1 MKLSLPKPKP
11 RDVKPAGTS
20 VQMPPFVTNLVRD
33 MRDRRLVLPA
43 VVLVLA
49 IVAVP
54 VMLRAEPEPTP
65 PAIPFVQPE
74 GAGEVLPA
82 VLTEQPVGVRDY
94 RKRLQELKSKN
105 PFAQKFQLTPSE
117 LDDATQLIE
126 APTGGSEIADAPAA
140 GSDVTPSTDAGV
152 GGVSNEPALPPT
164 SGPADP
170 GNGPSDQVM
179 LVLAPR
185 LDLRFG
191 RFGADLKDYQD
202 VSLGDV
208 LPRRRKPVIS
218 LVSVSDDLKEAS
230 FIVSSGVIGTSGD
243 GKCSPSRSDCEFLTL
258 KEGRAHKFEYGEQGV
273 LHRLVIDDIRE
284 KIVDRRKLETE

>member
-1 MKLSLPKPKP
+1 MKLSLPKGTP
-11 RDVKPAGTS
+11 RKAKSTGTG
-20 VQMPPFVTNLVRD
+20 MPPFIANLVRD
-33 MRDRRLVLPA
+33 MRDRRLILPA
-43 VVLVLA
+43 IILMLA

-54 VMLRAEPEPTP
+54 VMLRAESEPTP

-94 RKRLQELKSKN
+94 RKRLEELKSKN

-126 APTGGSEIADAPAA
+126 APTDGTDIVDSPAADSSITPTTDDGGTGGSTPA
-140 GSDVTPSTDAGV
+140 SP
-152 GGVSNEPALPPT
+152 PASPPK
-164 SGPADP
+164 A
-170 GNGPSDQVM
+170 QVM
-179 LVLAPR
+179 LILAPR

-191 RFGADLKDYQD
+191 RVGEDLKKYRD

-208 LPRRRKPVIS
+208 LPRRKKPVIS

-230 FIVSSGVIGTSGD
+230 FIVSSRVIGTSGD
-243 GKCSPSRSDCEFLTL
+243 GKCSPSRGDCEFLTL
-258 KEGRAHKFEYGEQGV
+258 KEGHAHKFEYGEQGV
-273 LHRLVIDDIRE
+273 VHRLVIDDIRE